1 MPATTC
7 TSPNP
12 PPPFWPSEAL
22 KQSLHLSSVCAKL
35 ATHLGMLIATTRRC
49 RMPTQ
54 TLPAASLRSARC
66 LPAAQTLLRAANYLI
81 CTALWSIRQAFW
93 RVASN
98 FLPAL
103 REGCRYQAASS
114 GVRIIAGPSIL
125 RGLVWTKRS
134 CIDEKGKPVA
144 WNRRLAGSSVSTR
157 WLPPAGADPECDHFR
172 RHGSALWR
180 DHAEGR
186 PCRAN

>member
-1 MPATTC
+1 MVDPTGVLARRIEF
-7 TSPNP
+7 SPCSQGGVP
-12 PPPFWPSEAL
+12 
-22 KQSLHLSSVCAKL
+22 
-35 ATHLGMLIATTRRC
+35 
-49 RMPTQ
+49 
-54 TLPAASLRSARC
+54 LPGGA
-66 LPAAQTLLRAANYLI
+66 
-81 CTALWSIRQAFW
+81 
-93 RVASN
+93 
-98 FLPAL
+98 
-103 REGCRYQAASS
+103 S

-125 RGLVWTKRS
+125 RGLVWTQRS

-186 PCRAN
+186 